1 MVVNPACLSW
11 GGLGAVNTGSDVWI
25 SFIITS
31 PSYKNPVLYLLLK
44 AEVSDPVVLANAA
57 FQAGF
62 WNRKVQLQV
71 TTYDFVAFQATHS
84 CFSDLFYLWNPWSR
98 TRSNW
103 YDFTCWK
110 NTSYGLPWTHHNSPR
125 PNVPTFTRIPWLHTQ
140 PRSEERR
147 VGKEC
152 RL

>member
-62 WNRKVQLQV
+62 WNRKLQLQV

-84 CFSDLFYLWNPWSR
+84 CFSDLFYLWNCTITATHNFQPV
-98 TRSNW
+98 
-103 YDFTCWK
+103 K
-110 NTSYGLPWTHHNSPR
+110 SYQIELVR
-125 PNVPTFTRIPWLHTQ
+125 LHMLEKHELRAALNA
-140 PRSEERR
+140 P
-147 VGKEC
+147 
-152 RL
+152 